1 MSART
6 LLVLS
11 ALAILFA
18 AVPLGR
24 FARAQDDEEEEATP
38 AEATPAEPAEPAGP
52 PMASG
57 RTEVTAVVGP
67 RGMTF
72 ELRSHAQ
79 VFIPAGLPT
88 GAGRSITFAEVRG
101 RIDNATVA
109 PGFNRLGTLMSFNGA
124 LNATSNPVVVSIR
137 QPSNPL
143 RDDRRVVLAMEQP
156 SICREGLTP
165 LEGAGGLCSGWE
177 LLDARYD
184 EGDRRLSASMTTP
197 GGHRLMFGW
206 VPRTSE

>member
-1 MSART
+1 MSPRT
-6 LLVLS
+6 LLILS
-11 ALAILFA
+11 ALAILFSS
-18 AVPLGR
+18 VPFGWSV
-24 FARAQDDEEEEATP
+24 RAQDDEEEAAPTEA
-38 AEATPAEPAEPAGP
+38 PAEPTGP

-57 RTEVTAVVGP
+57 RTDVTAVVGT

-88 GAGRSITFAEVRG
+88 GAGRSITFAEVRT
-101 RIDNATVA
+101 RVDNATVA
-109 PGFNRLGTLMSFNGA
+109 PGFNRLGALMSFNGA
-124 LNATSNPVVVSIR
+124 LNATSNPVVISIR

-156 SICREGLTP
+156 SICREGLPP

-177 LLDARYD
+177 LIDARYAD
-184 EGDRRLSASMTTP
+184 GRLSASMTTP

-206 VPRTSE
+206 VPRASE

>member
-6 LLVLS
+6 LLLLS
-11 ALAILFA
+11 ALAIFCSSL
-18 AVPLGR
+18 PLGWT
-24 FARAQDDEEEEATP
+24 ARAQDDEEEEATP
-38 AEATPAEPAEPAGP
+38 AETVPAEPTGP

-57 RTEVTAVVGP
+57 RTEVTAVVGT

-72 ELRSHAQ
+72 ELHSHAQ
-79 VFIPAGLPT
+79 VFIPSGLPT
-88 GAGRSITFAEVRG
+88 GAGRSITFAEVRT
-101 RIDNATVA
+101 RVDNATVA
-109 PGFNRLGTLMSFNGA
+109 PGFNRLGAVMSFNGA
-124 LNATSNPVVVSIR
+124 LNATRNPVVISIRLPSNPV
-137 QPSNPL
+137 

-156 SICREGLTP
+156 SICREGLPP

-177 LLDARYD
+177 LLDARYG
-184 EGDRRLSASMTTP
+184 EGERRLSASMTTP